1 MLELGSLMA
10 TQTSILERIIKP
22 RSGGFSAEH
31 ARYILS
37 LDFSPQQ
44 HARYEKLAKKAQ
56 SVSLTPKEEALLDDF
71 LGANTLLTIL
81 QSKARVSLRRRNS
94 AA

>member
-1 MLELGSLMA
+1 MTMQNG
-10 TQTSILERIIKP
+10 ILERIIKP
-22 RSGGFSAEH
+22 RSGSFSSEH

-44 HARYEKLAKKAQ
+44 QARYEKLSKKAQ
-56 SVSLTPKEEALLDDF
+56 SGSLTPKEQTMLDGF
-71 LGANTLLTIL
+71 LEANTLLTIL
-81 QSKARVSLRRRNS
+81 QSKARISLRRRNS